1 MCEYCD
7 DRGLPCL
14 LCGRACMTYHFDRSR
29 CGGCGSN
36 NRPPREWPIFTYCP
50 YCGRNLNEDKNQE
63 QEENEDMSK
72 YVWTAEA
79 DETIRRMI
87 DEGARAVDI
96 CDVLGCKG
104 EQLKNHL
111 TVLRKRDPDFPRIYS
126 GTVACADDG
135 AEAVAAHVV
144 DLSLAGREAEAAPE
158 LPADEPVES
167 VPAPTEATGQEN
179 LMAHLVKMVEDREI
193 ELKVATAE
201 LERLR
206 EQVDTYIGMLDIK
219 QAKINEQERA
229 ILAMALEIYGG

>member
-7 DRGLPCL
+7 EKGLPCL
-14 LCGRACMTYHFDRSR
+14 LCGRACMTYHFERDR
-29 CGGCGSN
+29 CKGCASV

-50 YCGRNLNEDKNQE
+50 YCGRNLNDDKNQE

-87 DEGARAVDI
+87 NEGARAVAS
-96 CDVLGCKG
+96 
-104 EQLKNHL
+104 
-111 TVLRKRDPDFPRIYS
+111 P
-126 GTVACADDG
+126 
-135 AEAVAAHVV
+135 VV
-144 DLSLAGREAEAAPE
+144 DMSLAGREAEAAPE
-158 LPADEPVES
+158 LPADKPAES

-193 ELKVATAE
+193 ELKEATRE

-206 EQVDTYIGMLDIK
+206 EQVEVYAGMIDIK
-219 QAKINEQERA
+219 QAKIDEQERA
-229 ILAMALEIYGG
+229 ILGMAMEIYGG

>member
-7 DRGLPCL
+7 EKGLPCL
-14 LCGRACMTYHFDRSR
+14 LCGRACMTYHFDRTR

-63 QEENEDMSK
+63 ENEDMSK

-87 DEGARAVDI
+87 NEGARTVEI

-135 AEAVAAHVV
+135 AEAVASPVV
-144 DLSLAGREAEAAPE
+144 DWESEAAPE
-158 LPADEPVES
+158 LTADKPEES
-167 VPAPTEATGQEN
+167 VPAQATEATGQEN

-193 ELKVATAE
+193 ELKEATRE

-206 EQVDTYIGMLDIK
+206 EQVEVYAGMIDIK
-219 QAKINEQERA
+219 QAKIDEQERA

>member
-7 DRGLPCL
+7 EKGLPCL

-29 CGGCGSN
+29 CGGCGSS

-50 YCGRNLNEDKNQE
+50 YCGRNLNEEKNQE

-87 DEGARAVDI
+87 NEGARAVDI

-111 TVLRKRDPDFPRIYS
+111 TVLRKRDPDFPRIYNS
-126 GTVACADDG
+126 SVACADDG
-135 AEAVAAHVV
+135 AEAVASTVV
-144 DLSLAGREAEAAPE
+144 DWEAEAASE
-158 LPADEPVES
+158 LPADKPAES
-167 VPAPTEATGQEN
+167 VTAPTEATGQEN

-193 ELKVATAE
+193 ELKEATRE

-206 EQVDTYIGMLDIK
+206 EQVEVYVGMIDIK
-219 QAKINEQERA
+219 QAKIDEQERV
-229 ILAMALEIYGG
+229 ILGMAMEIYGG

>member
-1 MCEYCD
+1 MCEFCD
-7 DRGLPCL
+7 EKGLPCL
-14 LCGRACMTYHFDRSR
+14 LCGRACMEYQFDRSR
-29 CGGCGSN
+29 CRGCASA

-63 QEENEDMSK
+63 QEEDKDMSK

-87 DEGARAVDI
+87 EEGARAVDI

-126 GTVACADDG
+126 GSAACADDS
-135 AEAVAAHVV
+135 AEAITAPVV
-144 DLSLAGREAEAAPE
+144 DLSPVGQEAEAAPE
-158 LPADEPVES
+158 LPADKPEEIT
-167 VPAPTEATGQEN
+167 PAPTSQEK
-179 LMAHLVKMVEDREI
+179 LLEHLVKMVEDREI
-193 ELKVATAE
+193 ELKVANTE
-201 LERLR
+201 LDRLR
-206 EQVDTYIGMLDIK
+206 EQVEVYAGLIDIK
-219 QAKINEQERA
+219 QAKIDEQERA

>member
-7 DRGLPCL
+7 EKGLPCL
-14 LCGRACMTYHFDRSR
+14 LCGRACMTYHFDRTR

-63 QEENEDMSK
+63 ENEDMSK

-87 DEGARAVDI
+87 NEGARTVEI

-135 AEAVAAHVV
+135 AEAVASPVV
-144 DLSLAGREAEAAPE
+144 DRESEAAPE
-158 LPADEPVES
+158 LPEDKPVER

-193 ELKVATAE
+193 ELKEATRE

-206 EQVDTYIGMLDIK
+206 EQVEVYAGMIDIK
-219 QAKINEQERA
+219 QAKIDEQERA
-229 ILAMALEIYGG
+229 ILGMAMEIYGG

>member
-1 MCEYCD
+1 MCDYCD
-7 DRGLPCL
+7 EKGLPCL
-14 LCGRACMTYHFDRSR
+14 LCGRACMTYHFDRTR
-29 CGGCGSN
+29 CGGCGSK

-87 DEGARAVDI
+87 NEGAPRVDI
-96 CDVLGCKG
+96 CDALGCTDK
-104 EQLKNHL
+104 QLNNRL
-111 TVLRKRDPDFPRIYS
+111 CVLRRKDEDFPRLERGRRS
-126 GTVACADDG
+126 
-135 AEAVAAHVV
+135 AVASPVV
-144 DLSLAGREAEAAPE
+144 DWEAEAAPE
-158 LPADEPVES
+158 LPADKPEES
-167 VPAPTEATGQEN
+167 VPAPIEATGQEN

-206 EQVDTYIGMLDIK
+206 EQVEVYAGMIDIK
-219 QAKINEQERA
+219 QAKIDEQERV
-229 ILAMALEIYGG
+229 ILGMAMEIYGG